1 MGKRIYLSLLIC
13 VLAFSMSALAQET
26 TGGVQGTVK
35 DPQGAVIPGATVEVS
50 GPALIGKKTATTD
63 SGGFFH
69 IEQLPPG
76 IYSIT
81 VNAAGF
87 APATQNN
94 LELRTGALPTL
105 NFQMQVGG
113 ITQEVS
119 VSAEAAVIDITQSK
133 VQTNVTEE
141 VLQNIPK
148 LRSFQSVIPF
158 APGAR
163 QEPLQSARE
172 SRMGGFQI
180 NGASDAENVYLIDGV
195 NATDVQNG
203 GVGKDFQTDFI
214 QEVQIKSSSFE
225 AEYGGA
231 LGGVINAIPKRGSNV
246 WHGEFL
252 TYLRTNALNANDPC
266 ASGYTSGGVGTSAGF
281 STVCGLRLDPT
292 KAGLQSSQRL
302 DGTPQYYVPKKDNRH
317 TIEPGF
323 AISGPLFTDKLWLF
337 SGYVPTIDTIKRTTV
352 FTGANSGPRTLSQS
366 FIQHNAYNR
375 LEYGLF
381 NSLRLFAGWN
391 YAYSRTTGTL
401 SAPQSAYGQL

>member
-1 MGKRIYLSLLIC
+1 MGKRICLGLLIS
-13 VLAFSMSALAQET
+13 VLAFSLNALEQEV
-26 TGGVQGTVK
+26 TGGIQGTVK
-35 DPQGAVIPGATVEVS
+35 EPQGAVIPGATVEVS
-50 GPALIGKKTATTD
+50 SPALIGKKTATTD

-76 IYSIT
+76 VYSIS
-81 VNAAGF
+81 VNAPGF
-87 APATQNN
+87 APQTQGS
-94 LELRTGALPTL
+94 LELRTGALPTIG
-105 NFQMQVGG
+105 FTMQVGG

-172 SRMGGFQI
+172 SRIGGYQI

-214 QEVQIKSSSFE
+214 QEIQIKSSSFE

-231 LGGVINAIPKRGSNV
+231 LSGVINAIPKRGSNT
-246 WHGEFL
+246 WHGELKSYYQSGSLNATDPSGSGFTANQNSTL
-252 TYLRTNALNANDPC
+252 VRLFGGHQTYGTSQIKRVQPARLSCFKSTAIIWKLELRLRPFDGTACESGQRHRTNQH
-266 ASGYTSGGVGTSAGF
+266 
-281 STVCGLRLDPT
+281 R
-292 KAGLQSSQRL
+292 
-302 DGTPQYYVPKKDNRH
+302 RH
-317 TIEPGF
+317 
-323 AISGPLFTDKLWLF
+323 
-337 SGYVPTIDTIKRTTV
+337 
-352 FTGANSGPRTLSQS
+352 
-366 FIQHNAYNR
+366 H
-375 LEYGLF
+375 
-381 NSLRLFAGWN
+381 
-391 YAYSRTTGTL
+391 
-401 SAPQSAYGQL
+401 